1 MEVYAAI
8 NAVQSEMAQVGI
20 SKDKK
25 NVQQGYNFRGIDDVY
40 GALAPMLAKHKLC
53 IIPYVLS
60 RNVVERQTKT
70 GGVLFYTTVECEFH
84 FISAVDGSKHIAK
97 TFGEAMD
104 SGDKSTNKAMSAAY
118 KYAAFQTFCI
128 PVDVVDADAET
139 HKDIL
144 PKAKKETIAD
154 AQPNNAPATGQPP
167 KEVPPQVNVARNDGI
182 EEGLVRIATVTSKE
196 GETNGKKWKAFF
208 ITTVTGG
215 NYGTFSETIADLA
228 TNYAKEGKLVRLIS
242 KPSKKGREVVS
253 IEKINNDLPPQAP
266 VAAAQTPSPP
276 KWPRRRVPTT
286 RGQPTHGQPA

>member
-1 MEVYAAI
+1 MEVYNAI
-8 NAVQSEMAQVGI
+8 NAVQAEMSQVGI

-53 IIPYVLS
+53 IIPYVLN

-84 FISAVDGSKHIAK
+84 FISATDGSKHVAK

-128 PVDVVDADAET
+128 PVDVADADTET

-144 PKAKKETIAD
+144 PKEAKKTTIT
-154 AQPNNAPATGQPP
+154 APVE
-167 KEVPPQVNVARNDGI
+167 EVPPQSNVASQEANTEAPKQSTDAKPNMITEAQRKRFYAIGKGAGKSDAEIKAYLKDMIGSESTGDI
-182 EEGLVRIATVTSKE
+182 PKSKYE
-196 GETNGKKWKAFF
+196 YLCTEIGK
-208 ITTVTGG
+208 G
-215 NYGTFSETIADLA
+215 N
-228 TNYAKEGKLVRLIS
+228 
-242 KPSKKGREVVS
+242 
-253 IEKINNDLPPQAP
+253 
-266 VAAAQTPSPP
+266 AA
-276 KWPRRRVPTT
+276 
-286 RGQPTHGQPA
+286 

>member
-53 IIPYVLS
+53 IIPYVLT

-84 FISAVDGSKHIAK
+84 FISAIDGSKHIAK

-144 PKAKKETIAD
+144 PKAKKETVAD
-154 AQPNNAPATGQPP
+154 AQHDDVPEATGQPL
-167 KEVPPQVNVARNDGI
+167 KESPPQGNVASQKAKPTLISEAQRK
-182 EEGLVRIATVTSKE
+182 RFYAIAKDS
-196 GETNGKKWKAFF
+196 GKSDDEIKAFLRES
-208 ITTVTGG
+208 IG
-215 NYGTFSETIADLA
+215 SESTRDIQKGVYEYLC
-228 TNYAKEGKLVRLIS
+228 NEIGK
-242 KPSKKGREVVS
+242 
-253 IEKINNDLPPQAP
+253 
-266 VAAAQTPSPP
+266 AAA
-276 KWPRRRVPTT
+276 VPDPELTEMA
-286 RGQPTHGQPA
+286 PAPCPDNPAWGKQ

>member
-1 MEVYAAI
+1 MEVYNAI
-8 NAVQSEMAQVGI
+8 NAVQSEMSQVGI

-53 IIPYVLS
+53 IIPYVLARS
-60 RNVVERQTKT
+60 VVERQTKS

-144 PKAKKETIAD
+144 PKKAKKEVD
-154 AQPNNAPATGQPP
+154 EQPNDVPEATGHPP
-167 KEVPPQVNVARNDGI
+167 
-182 EEGLVRIATVTSKE
+182 EE
-196 GETNGKKWKAFF
+196 N
-208 ITTVTGG
+208 
-215 NYGTFSETIADLA
+215 
-228 TNYAKEGKLVRLIS
+228 
-242 KPSKKGREVVS
+242 
-253 IEKINNDLPPQAP
+253 PPQANVASQNAKSSLISDKQRKRFYTSAKESGKTDEEIKAFLREITGSESTRDIQKGIYDYLCNEVVKAKKEEP
-266 VAAAQTPSPP
+266 AAA
-276 KWPRRRVPTT
+276 VPDPAPAEMVPAPCPDNPGAIYT
-286 RGQPTHGQPA
+286 REHCEKCDKRQGCPAWV

>member
-1 MEVYAAI
+1 MEVYNAI
-8 NAVQSEMAQVGI
+8 NAVQSEMSQVGI

-25 NVQQGYNFRGIDDVY
+25 NVQQGYSFRGIDDVY

-60 RNVVERQTKT
+60 RNVVERQTKS
-70 GGVLFYTTVECEFH
+70 GGILFYTTVECEFH

-144 PKAKKETIAD
+144 PKPAVDVQPNDIPDTIGQPPEENSPQANVASQNAKSVLISDKQRKRFYTIAKESGKTDEEIKAFLREITGSESTRDIQKGIYDYLCAEVVKAKKEEPAAMPD
-154 AQPNNAPATGQPP
+154 PEPAEMAPAPCP
-167 KEVPPQVNVARNDGI
+167 DNP
-182 EEGLVRIATVTSKE
+182 
-196 GETNGKKWKAFF
+196 ETTYTWEYCNACKKF
-208 ITTVTGG
+208 VGC
-215 NYGTFSETIADLA
+215 
-228 TNYAKEGKLVRLIS
+228 
-242 KPSKKGREVVS
+242 
-253 IEKINNDLPPQAP
+253 P
-266 VAAAQTPSPP
+266 VWGV
-276 KWPRRRVPTT
+276 K
-286 RGQPTHGQPA
+286 